1 MAKKGAKLKF
11 PRPKDYAAKEPAI
24 LCPADRVLGLY
35 NQDSGSTAARI
46 AKKVRAWFASQ
57 AGQQGWAGVH
67 FLKQVPSTHGAGCVL
82 WRPPAQINVN
92 VTITKK
98 VLVLRAQEDGGD
110 E

>member
-67 FLKQVPSTHGAGCVL
+67 FLKQVPSIRGAGCVL

-92 VTITKK
+92 VKITEK
-98 VLVLRAQEDGGD
+98 VLVLRAQDDGGD